1 MGEKDKR
8 WNAPYNS
15 SEMDSTLMFN
25 VINEISERERVS
37 MNAGGH
43 AWGNHPTQIFIKPNY
58 QHVHINIAASLST
71 GTGPNAAAA
80 SAPSTDNKL

>member
-1 MGEKDKR
+1 
-8 WNAPYNS
+8 
-15 SEMDSTLMFN
+15 
-25 VINEISERERVS
+25 